1 MRWTKHGY
9 GTIGSIELAAILLA
23 IIVLIIGILAFTNP
37 SFGILI
43 IFIILAGLSALFLL
57 AIIIFVFISTKTR
70 FFDEYLGCN
79 GDYRGML
86 SIWNSVDNYLY
97 SVDSLLCSPECP
109 CYFDEKT
116 ANHFASNSTTAP
128 YYNMWDT
135 RESFEYA
142 TKFQHCLPKVQGL
155 AKAEYS
161 VSNAYFNHTFD
172 TEKFN
177 DYYARIEKYFK
188 CTGFCGTTYYNGKTQ
203 TNQKIVKYLFSDI
216 DEYGIPDHFGCLPL
230 LFQWLRKT
238 LNAFAA
244 VCCFLFVILL
254 LLIILAILLLLL
266 CRPIE
271 REETKPEEEP
281 PKEVEPVI
289 KPPEP
294 EPEPEP
300 EIFRSKY
307 EPNTSYN
314 PPQSQIDEQDM
325 VFNPSQSKNL

>member
-23 IIVLIIGILAFTNP
+23 IIVLLIGIAVFCNP
-37 SFGILI
+37 KPTAGSLI
-43 IFIILAGLSALFLL
+43 MFIILAGLSALFLL
-57 AIIIFVFISTKTR
+57 AIIIFVFISTKMR
-70 FFDEYLGCN
+70 YFNEYLGCN

-109 CYFDEKT
+109 CYFNEKT

-135 RESFEYA
+135 RESYEYA

-172 TEKFN
+172 TKKFN

-188 CTGFCGTTYYNGKTQ
+188 CTGFCGTMYYNGKTQ

-216 DEYGIPDHFGCLPL
+216 DKYGIPEHFGCLPL
-230 LFQWLRKT
+230 LFKWLRKT

-254 LLIILAILLLLL
+254 LLIVLAILMLLGL
-266 CRPIE
+266 RPKEI
-271 REETKPEEEP
+271 EETKPDVVPEVEQEKVVP
-281 PKEVEPVI
+281 PVEPV
-289 KPPEP
+289 PEP
-294 EPEPEP
+294 KQESE
-300 EIFRSKY
+300 Y
-307 EPNTSYN
+307 EPNTSYV
-314 PPQSQIDEQDM
+314 PPDAQKGEEDM
-325 VFNPSQSKNL
+325 IFNPSQSKNI

>member
-23 IIVLIIGILAFTNP
+23 IIVLIIGIAAFCNP
-37 SFGILI
+37 SFGSLI
-43 IFIILAGLSALFLL
+43 VFIILAGLSALFLL

-70 FFDEYLGCN
+70 YFNEYLGCN
-79 GDYRGML
+79 GDYRGMY

-109 CYFDEKT
+109 CYFNEKT

-135 RESFEYA
+135 RESYEYA

-172 TEKFN
+172 TKKFN
-177 DYYARIEKYFK
+177 DYYAKIEKYFK

-216 DEYGIPDHFGCLPL
+216 DKYGIPEHFGCLPL

-254 LLIILAILLLLL
+254 LLILIAILLLIA
-266 CRPIE
+266 CKPVEIE
-271 REETKPEEEP
+271 AKQEEEP
-281 PKEVEPVI
+281 QQEKEEI
-289 KPPEP
+289 KPEP

-300 EIFRSKY
+300 EPKY
-307 EPNTSYN
+307 VPNTSYEA
-314 PPQSQIDEQDM
+314 PRDQIEEQDM